1 MERNPRWLERPALER
16 RLDAALTHRLT
27 TLTAAAGYGKSALLD
42 RWGAAIGAVHHR
54 LGPEDR
60 DLVPFARHVIR
71 AIRSEVPDLPRELTQ
86 ALEGPLGPSAP
97 TDAAARAT
105 GLASVL
111 SESLQG
117 ELQRDLVLVL
127 DDIGH
132 LVPGSASAQFLD
144 MLLRSAPHRL
154 HLVTASRTAPPFA
167 IERLR
172 GEQQVLEITA
182 ADLTLDVDEV
192 RRWTAA
198 VAGTDGSLADT
209 IAERT
214 GGWPVAV
221 IAYARQFEGRADAA
235 GRDDALLAD
244 PLPAYQQLVLDAFDA
259 ASPEGQQLT
268 LLATTVP
275 HLSPALAE
283 AVGLPG
289 EELTVVHRAGLLLDL
304 APDLED
310 GFRASPAARS
320 ALAERAAHD
329 PTNVAHVA
337 AATSWFVDAGRP
349 DLALRTLLER
359 DDLPALEGLLG
370 TYGSDL
376 ATGRAAATLIAALEG
391 PAADFGA
398 TASGRRLLGLARHTV
413 GDWDRAQE
421 LLAASIRST
430 EPDATVAWRLGLMHH
445 MRGELDE
452 ALPIYDHGR
461 HGVPTAEA
469 IICTAMYATARWL
482 RGERDAC
489 AEAAHDA
496 LERALELGEDR
507 PLASAHTV
515 LAMLAALDGQRRA
528 NDAHY
533 LRAIDHAERAGDV
546 FQLVRIRVNRASHH
560 IEEGSYAEALEEL
573 DRAGTLA
580 EVTSFSP
587 FTAVALSNRAEAL
600 VHLGRLEEAAAD
612 ATEAVAMWRALG
624 SRLVVYGLEQVG
636 MVQALR
642 GDRAGASATLQDAV
656 AEAEAA
662 SDAQG
667 LVSSLAALADV
678 LRDDDPAEALAVAE
692 RAVAEGTGMAYVAAC
707 LATTRAA
714 IAAGE
719 RAVAREHLER
729 ARDEAVTRRD
739 APALAAVTELRA
751 TLDGDEDLARE
762 AVLAW
767 TELDDPIAR
776 AGAELTLAEI
786 VAAQGERQDLVAE
799 TAERVAG
806 ELHAVGCRMYDDRV
820 ARLQLG
826 DVSAHDEVA
835 VAVQTLGGFRVLRD
849 GVAMARSD
857 WQSRKA
863 RLLIKLLASQ
873 HGAATSRD
881 WLTERLW
888 PDTDH
893 AVADKRL
900 RVLVSTVRGL
910 LDPDRRHP
918 ADHLIISDQDT
929 IRLDLRHVT
938 LDVVR
943 LRDLVEDAA
952 TLDAQGHPDRALHRW
967 RDAEAAYTGVF
978 CPEELYA
985 DWSVR
990 IREELRI
997 AFVQACTRVATADA
1011 EAGRYDEAVRRW
1023 LRLLETDPYDE
1034 RAHLALI
1041 RVLLRS
1047 GRPGEAR
1054 RRYRTY
1060 AERVTE
1066 LGLEAVPFPG
1076 P

>member
-1 MERNPRWLERPALER
+1 MEHNSRWLERPTLER

-42 RWGAAIGAVHHR
+42 RWGAAVGAVHHR
-54 LGPEDR
+54 LGPEDG
-60 DLVPFARHVIR
+60 DLVPFARHVVR
-71 AIRSEVPDLPRELTQ
+71 AIRARVPDLPRELTQ
-86 ALEGPLGPSAP
+86 ALDGPLGPSAP

-105 GLASVL
+105 GLASLL

-117 ELQRDLVLVL
+117 ELRRDLVLVL

-132 LVPGSASAQFLD
+132 LDAGSASAQFLD
-144 MLLRSAPHRL
+144 MLLRSGPHRL

-172 GEQQVLEITA
+172 GQQQVLEFTA
-182 ADLTLDVDEV
+182 ADLTLDRDQV

-198 VAGTDGSLADT
+198 VAGTDGAIADT

-221 IAYARQFEGRADAA
+221 IALARQLEGRTDATSP
-235 GRDDALLAD
+235 DDPVLAD
-244 PLPAYQQLVLDAFDA
+244 PLPAYQQLVVDAFDA
-259 ASPEGQQLT
+259 ASPEGRQLT
-268 LLATTVP
+268 LLATAVP
-275 HLSPALAE
+275 HLSPALAQ
-283 AVGLPG
+283 AVGLPPD
-289 EELTVVHRAGLLLDL
+289 ELTVVHRAGLLLDL
-304 APDLED
+304 APDVVD
-310 GFRASPAARS
+310 GYRATPAARA
-320 ALAERAAHD
+320 ALGGRAATD
-329 PTNVAHVA
+329 PETAALVA
-337 AATSWFVDAGRP
+337 AAVSWFLDASRP
-349 DLALRTLLER
+349 DLALDTLLGR
-359 DDLPALEGLLG
+359 DDIPALEGLLG

-376 ATGRAAATLIAALEG
+376 ATGRAAATLIRALEG
-391 PAADFGA
+391 PAAEFGA

-413 GDWDRAQE
+413 GDWDRAQG
-421 LLAASIRST
+421 LLAASLHST
-430 EPDATVAWRLGLMHH
+430 KTDATVAWRLGLLHH

-452 ALPIYDHGR
+452 ALPIYDQGR
-461 HGVPTAEA
+461 HGLPTAEA

-489 AEAAHDA
+489 AEAAHEA
-496 LERALELGEDR
+496 LDRALQLGEDR

-533 LRAIDHAERAGDV
+533 LRAIEHAERAGDV

-560 IEEGSYAEALEEL
+560 IEEGNYTEALVEL
-573 DRAGTLA
+573 DRAGSLA
-580 EVTSFSP
+580 EVTGFSP

-612 ATEAVAMWRALG
+612 ATEAVAMWRAIG

-642 GDRAGASATLQDAV
+642 GDRAGAAATLQAAV
-656 AEAEAA
+656 AEAESA

-667 LVSSLAALADV
+667 LVSSLAAFADV
-678 LRDDDPAEALAVAE
+678 IRDDDPAEALATGR

-767 TELDDPIAR
+767 GELDDPIAR
-776 AGAELTLAEI
+776 AGAELTVAEI
-786 VAAQGERQDLVAE
+786 VVGQGERQDVVAA
-799 TAERVAG
+799 TAERVAS
-806 ELHAVGCRMYDDRV
+806 ELHAIGCRVYDDRV
-820 ARLQLG
+820 ARLQPRG
-826 DVSAHDEVA
+826 VSRHEGAA
-835 VAVQTLGGFRVLRD
+835 VTVQTLGGFRVLRD

-873 HGAATSRD
+873 HGRATSRD
-881 WLTERLW
+881 WLAEQLW
-888 PDTDH
+888 PDTDRE
-893 AVADKRL
+893 VADRRL

-910 LDPDRRHP
+910 LDPDRLHP
-918 ADHLIISDQDT
+918 GDHFLVSDQDA
-929 IRLDLRHVT
+929 IHLDLRHVT
-938 LDVVR
+938 LDVVQ
-943 LRDLVEDAA
+943 LRDLVEESAS
-952 TLDAQGHPDRALHRW
+952 LDAQGHPERALSRW
-967 RDAEAAYTGVF
+967 RAAEAAYTGVF

-990 IREELRI
+990 TREELRT

-1011 EAGRYDEAVRRW
+1011 DAGRYDDAVRRW

-1034 RAHLALI
+1034 RAHFALI
-1041 RVLLRS
+1041 DALMRS
-1047 GRPGEAR
+1047 GRPAEAR

-1060 AERVTE
+1060 AERVSE
-1066 LGLEAVPFPG
+1066 LGVEAVPFPG
-1076 P
+1076 A